1 VREAAAA
8 VEPAPA
14 AVLELTNPSGLE
26 IEAIMEILPH
36 RYPMLLVDRI
46 TRLEPGVSAEGLKSV
61 TVNEPYL
68 AGHFPGHPIMPGVLI
83 VDALAQV
90 AGIMLRTGV
99 RAKRAAAGQTTGEP
113 GRPGVLAAI
122 PRMRFLHPVLPG
134 DQLRLHTR
142 HVKTFANTHLVEV
155 EGRVNGEVVAHGELV
170 LAS

>member
-1 VREAAAA
+1 MRDGAGAS
-8 VEPAPA
+8 
-14 AVLELTNPSGLE
+14 LELTHPAGLE

-46 TRLEPGVSAEGLKSV
+46 TRLEPGVSAEGVKSV

-68 AGHFPGHPIMPGVLI
+68 AGHFPDFPIMPGVLI

-99 RAKRAAAGQTTGEP
+99 RAKREAAGQGAP
-113 GRPGVLAAI
+113 PPSRPGVLASI
-122 PRMRFLHPVLPG
+122 PRMRFHRMVLPG
-134 DQLRLHTR
+134 DQLRLHVR
-142 HVKTFANTHLVEV
+142 HVKTFGNTHSVQV
-155 EGRVNGEVVAHGELV
+155 EGRVNGEVVAAGELV